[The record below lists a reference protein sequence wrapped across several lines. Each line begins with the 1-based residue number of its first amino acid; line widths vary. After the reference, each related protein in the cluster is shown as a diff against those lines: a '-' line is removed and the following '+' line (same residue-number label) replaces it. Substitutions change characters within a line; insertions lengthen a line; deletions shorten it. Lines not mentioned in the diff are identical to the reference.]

1 MSNISI
7 PITENGTTTLATA
20 GKYCDKNVDV
30 VVNVAGGGGDLPA
43 EFFHFTGDCSNLDYR
58 GNWDWFF
65 LKYGG
70 VITTDGI
77 TNVASMFSYS
87 KLANIPFPINLSPN
101 CSSMPNMFQG
111 CGKLKAIP
119 NITGGASLGSSINV
133 NYQFSGCYSIREIP
147 QPYLD
152 INFTNTSSRF
162 SDCYSLNKIENLCPT
177 NATLTSNRFT
187 NIFNSCNLIK
197 KFTFALDDA
206 GACVRMWKSQ
216 TIDCA
221 STFGWTSNH
230 DAFMESATGLTTATK
245 VTDDAS
251 YQALKDNPDW
261 WTQTIEYSRYNHDS
275 AVETIN
281 SLPDTSAYGSNTI
294 KFVGNAGAATDGG
307 AINTLTAD
315 EIAVATAKGWTV
327 TIY

>member
-30 VVNVAGGGGDLPA
+30 VVNVAGGGDEIPEEA
-43 EFFHFTGDCSNLDYR
+43 FNITGNCSHLNYY
-58 GNWDWFF
+58 GGWDWFF
-65 LKYGG
+65 SKYGDI
-70 VITTDGI
+70 ITTNRI
-77 TNVASMFSYS
+77 TDAGSMFSYS
-87 KLANIPFPINLSPN
+87 KLTNIPFSINLSDS
-101 CSSMPNMFQG
+101 CFMSNMFQG
-111 CGKLKAIP
+111 CGNLKALP
-119 NITGGASLGSSINV
+119 DITGGGSTTYA
-133 NYQFSGCYSIREIP
+133 NYQFSGCNSVREIP
-147 QPYLD
+147 QAYLD
-152 INFTNTSSRF
+152 ANVQYFASRF
-162 SDCYSLNKIENLCPT
+162 SDCFALNKIENLCPT

-187 NIFNSCNLIK
+187 NIFNGCNLIK

-221 STFGWTSNH
+221 SAFGWTSNS
-230 DAFMESATGLTTATK
+230 DAFMESSTGLTTATK

-261 WTQTIEYSRYNHDS
+261 WTQTVEYSRYNHDS

-294 KFVGNAGAATDGG
+294 KFRGNAGSATDGG

-327 TIY
+327 TIS